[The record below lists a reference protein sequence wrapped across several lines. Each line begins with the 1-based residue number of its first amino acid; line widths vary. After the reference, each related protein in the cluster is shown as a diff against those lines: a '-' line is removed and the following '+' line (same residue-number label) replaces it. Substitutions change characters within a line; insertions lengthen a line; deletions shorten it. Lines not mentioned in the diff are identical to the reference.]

1 MYLNLIKQGW
11 TMNDI
16 DEMDILFYFEVME
29 STEASGK
36 KEVFID
42 ELNW

>member
-1 MYLNLIKQGW
+1 MYKKLMEQGW

-16 DEMDILFYFEVME
+16 DEMDIHWYFSVFDEE
-29 STEASGK
+29 EETS
-36 KEVFID
+36 FID